1 MRALE
6 LILILLAV
14 AAALQLL
21 GERLAI
27 PRPALLVLGGLLL
40 AVIPGLPLVE
50 LPPDVVFLIF
60 VPPLIYLA
68 AYNTSYRDFRRNLGV
83 IARMGVLLVL
93 VSMCAVAFAAHAFVP
108 EMTWGAAFALGA
120 IISPPDAVAVTAV
133 TRRLGMPKIVTTLLD
148 GESLLND
155 ATAFVAYRMAVA
167 AVVAGTFSLW
177 AAGIRFVWTG
187 AGAIMLG
194 LAVGWLVA
202 RLRRM
207 IGKEP
212 VVEIT
217 VSLLTPYVAFIPAE
231 KLGLA
236 SVLSVVAAGL
246 YLGRQGPK
254 NIRAATRLQAR
265 SVWEVLNFILEGL
278 IFVIVG
284 LELPVVRR
292 EMVHYPLGQLVAY
305 AAALSAVIV
314 LVRMAYVL
322 PSAYFWP
329 LLARLRGKRPVYP
342 PFRQV
347 LFVGWAGL
355 RGADSL
361 VIALALPLT
370 TATGHPFPA
379 RSLIIF
385 LTFSVILVTLVLQGL
400 TLPLVVRLLALRP
413 DGGETK
419 EEASAR
425 LKSARAG
432 LNRLNQLS
440 DRASAP
446 AHVVNDLLEKY
457 EHRTHRLTKDD
468 DGEHATQDR
477 KDAEAHR
484 RLRLEMIAAERAEVI
499 RLRDE
504 GEIGDEVLRR
514 VQQDLDLEEVL
525 LAGPEEEA
533 KPTRSHIKS
542 HGGRPPAHEKATGN
556 RS

>member
-1 MRALE
+1 VRALE

-14 AAALQLL
+14 AAALQLI
-21 GERLAI
+21 GKWLAI
-27 PRPALLVLGGLLL
+27 PRPALFVLGGLLL
-40 AVIPGLPLVE
+40 AVTPGLPFVE

-68 AYNTSYRDFRRNLGV
+68 AFNTSYRDFRRNLGV

-93 VSMCAVAFAAHAFVP
+93 ITMSVVAFAAHAIVP
-108 EMTWGAAFALGA
+108 EMTWGAAFTLGA

-133 TRRLGMPKIVTTLLD
+133 IRRLGVPKIVTTLLE

-167 AVVAGTFSLW
+167 AVVSGSFSLW
-177 AAGIRFVWTG
+177 AAGMRFIWTA
-187 AGAIMLG
+187 AGAILLG

-207 IGKEP
+207 IRKEP
-212 VVEIT
+212 IVEIT

-246 YLGRQGPK
+246 YLGREGPK
-254 NIRAATRLQAR
+254 IIGAATRLQAT
-265 SVWEVLNFILEGL
+265 SVWEVLNFLLEGL
-278 IFVIVG
+278 IFVFIG
-284 LELPVVRR
+284 LELPIVRR
-292 EMVHYPLGQLVAY
+292 EMEHYPLGQLLAY

-314 LVRMAYVL
+314 VVRMAYVL

-329 LLARLRGKRPVYP
+329 LLGRLRGKRVVYP

-347 LFVGWAGL
+347 LFVGWAGI
-355 RGADSL
+355 RGGDSL
-361 VIALALPLT
+361 VIALALPLS
-370 TATGHPFPA
+370 TATGQPFPA

-400 TLPLVVRLLALRP
+400 TLPFVIRLLALRP
-413 DGGETK
+413 DGGERK
-419 EEASAR
+419 EEESAR

-432 LNRLNQLS
+432 IHRLNQLS
-440 DRASAP
+440 ERARAP
-446 AHVVNDLLEKY
+446 SHVVNDLLKRY
-457 EHRTHRLTKDD
+457 EHRTHHLTKDD
-468 DGEHATQDR
+468 DEDAKQNRT
-477 KDAEAHR
+477 DAEAYR

-514 VQQDLDLEEVL
+514 VQRDLDLEEVL
-525 LAGPEEEA
+525 LMNSEEA
-533 KPTRSHIKS
+533 MEPTRHDLTSPDA
-542 HGGRPPAHEKATGN
+542 RPHATRKDTGTG
-556 RS
+556 S